1 MSDQTSPSFRWRQH
15 YCLLV
20 LACSCHLVFRT
31 NRKLILSYNSPHILG
46 CLLSL
51 LLWDNLL
58 NWLHAP
64 GTKFNST
71 ESCRRLDPKIPAV
84 ASHYHE
90 MSVKHHIIFIYSGLA
105 QSQRTW
111 TVWIQTVTPCLRLS
125 SNQCRLKAVMMP
137 FCIHTAKTHSRL
149 SSNDIQLLLD
159 PSVRLRG
166 LVFDIFHL
174 FHGEIV
180 FFFFT
185 HYKQHLLFIA
195 YYYFFLLIL
204 KKHFPPSAY
213 NF

>member
-1 MSDQTSPSFRWRQH
+1 MSALPTALRQPVE
-15 YCLLV
+15 LT
-20 LACSCHLVFRT
+20 ART
-31 NRKLILSYNSPHILG
+31 R
-46 CLLSL
+46 
-51 LLWDNLL
+51 
-58 NWLHAP
+58 
-64 GTKFNST
+64 TKFNST
-71 ESCRRLDPKIPAV
+71 ESCRWLDPKIPAV

-180 FFFFT
+180 FFFSLITSNTFYSLHIIT
-185 HYKQHLLFIA
+185 F
-195 YYYFFLLIL
+195 FFLFWRSI
-204 KKHFPPSAY
+204 FPPVHII
-213 NF
+213 FKRI